1 MAQAI
6 AIPRLGWS
14 MEAGTFREWL
24 KSSGETVA
32 AGEMLYV
39 LEGDKA
45 AQEIESIDAGILWI
59 PPDAPQPDDVVK
71 VGQVIGYLLA
81 VGEAPPSRPVGVQPS
96 SSSQPSHGSEP
107 RPAGP
112 AARRLARKLGIDLN
126 TVATPDPSGRI
137 ICKDVQSTADAKYR
151 SSTAAPE
158 NPRPV
163 ATPRA
168 RRRARELSVDWKAVP
183 GTGKGGRIRERDVIT
198 FASTRPASP
207 VSRIRQ
213 AIAQRMLAGAQQTA
227 PVTLTTKT
235 DASELVR
242 WRNHARE
249 NAQGAIV
256 PGYTEIIVKL
266 AAALLPECPPL
277 NASWQ
282 ADQVHLHD
290 AIHIAVAVDTDH
302 GLLAPVLAHAD
313 RLSLQE
319 LTSQFRQLIESARA
333 GTLSQS
339 QLQGGTFTVTNLGA
353 FGIDFFTPII
363 NVPQT
368 AILGIGRIVREPVV
382 RGDAIVIGETI
393 GLSLTFDH
401 RVIDGAPAA
410 RWLQRLCQAIGRP
423 GETLDR
429 VS

>member
-1 MAQAI
+1 MAHAI

-14 MEAGTFREWL
+14 MEEGTFREWL
-24 KSSGETVA
+24 KASGDKVSP
-32 AGEMLYV
+32 GEMLYV

-45 AQEIESIDAGILWI
+45 AQEIESIDEGILWI

-81 VGEAPPSRPVGVQPS
+81 VGEAPPNRPIGVLPT
-96 SSSQPSHGSEP
+96 SSSQPSHANEP
-107 RPAGP
+107 RMPGP
-112 AARRLARKLGIDLN
+112 A
-126 TVATPDPSGRI
+126 TPKSP
-137 ICKDVQSTADAKYR
+137 Q
-151 SSTAAPE
+151 
-158 NPRPV
+158 PV

-168 RRRARELSVDWKAVP
+168 RRRARELSVDW
-183 GTGKGGRIRERDVIT
+183 TGVAGSGRNGRIRERDVIAS
-198 FASTRPASP
+198 ASTKPASP
-207 VSRIRQ
+207 VPRIRQ

-227 PVTLTTKT
+227 PVTLTTKA
-235 DASELVR
+235 DATELVR
-242 WRNHARE
+242 WRNHAKA

-266 AAALLPECPPL
+266 VATLLPECPPL
-277 NASWQ
+277 NACWQ
-282 ADQVHLHD
+282 DDQVYLHD

-319 LTSQFRQLIESARA
+319 LTNQFRHLIERARM

-353 FGIDFFTPII
+353 FDIDFFTPII
-363 NVPQT
+363 NVPQA

>member
-14 MEAGTFREWL
+14 MEEGTFREWL
-24 KSSGETVA
+24 KKSGETVSP
-32 AGEMLYV
+32 GEMLYI

-45 AQEIESIDAGILWI
+45 AQEIESVDAGILWI
-59 PPDAPQPDDVVK
+59 PPDGPQPDDVVK
-71 VGQVIGYLLA
+71 VGAVIGYLLG
-81 VGEAPPSRPVGVQPS
+81 VGEAPPDVVASGEWRVESESSRATHHSPLSTACRPS
-96 SSSQPSHGSEP
+96 S
-107 RPAGP
+107 
-112 AARRLARKLGIDLN
+112 
-126 TVATPDPSGRI
+126 
-137 ICKDVQSTADAKYR
+137 
-151 SSTAAPE
+151 PE
-158 NPRPV
+158 NRQPV

-168 RRRARELSVDWKAVP
+168 RRRARELSVDWTAIS
-183 GTGKGGRIRERDVIT
+183 GTGRNGRIRELDVIT
-198 FASTRPASP
+198 FASTRLASP
-207 VSRIRQ
+207 VTRIRQ
-213 AIAQRMLAGAQQTA
+213 AIAQRMLAGTQQTA
-227 PVTLTTKT
+227 PVTLITKA
-235 DASELVR
+235 DATELVR
-242 WRNHARE
+242 WRNHARA

-256 PGYTEIIVKL
+256 PGYTEIIAKL
-266 AAALLPECPPL
+266 VAALLPECPLL

-282 ADQVHLHD
+282 VDRVHIHE

-319 LTSQFRQLIESARA
+319 LTSYFRQLIERART
-333 GTLSQS
+333 GTLSQKE
-339 QLQGGTFTVTNLGA
+339 LQGGTFTVTNLGA

-363 NVPQT
+363 NVPQA

-382 RGDAIVIGETI
+382 RGESIVIGESI

-410 RWLQRLCQAIGRP
+410 RWLQRLCEAIGQP

-429 VS
+429 MQ